1 MKQFVLFTLILL
13 GICQNLT
20 VLAQKGGNDGEKEKF
35 IPGAIYEARYWTDMT
50 GRSSKVFVDTMVFF
64 NDRAVFEYSNNR
76 CISCPYHST
85 DSIIYSLMPKLQT
98 SEREFTMGNN
108 FVRKMNK
115 AIVPFRGYDR
125 LIYKI
130 YSSDMSSKDT
140 GTGDYALV
148 SSQFGVIYRYNNKGE
163 VYMLNRIDVYKD
175 GKAVDEIDLLPL
187 EVELSKSKI
196 FIGDL
201 D

>member
-1 MKQFVLFTLILL
+1 MKQFLLLLLLTTSICSTL
-13 GICQNLT
+13 N
-20 VLAQKGGNDGEKEKF
+20 VMAQKGGSDADKERF

-50 GRSSKVFVDTMVFF
+50 GRNSKVFIDTMVFF
-64 NDRAVFEYSNNR
+64 NDRAAFDYTNDR
-76 CISCPYHST
+76 CVSCPYHST
-85 DSIIYSLMPKLQT
+85 DSIVYSLMPKLQT
-98 SEREFTMGNN
+98 SERDFIIGNN

-130 YSSDMSSKDT
+130 YSSPISEKDS
-140 GTGDYALV
+140 GTGDYSLV
-148 SSQFGVIYRYNNKGE
+148 SSQFGVIYRYNNKGD

-187 EVELSKSKI
+187 QMELGKSKI
-196 FIGDL
+196 FTGDL